1 MYKVHAAVCNKW
13 GFIAL
18 EQIQQIIKLKIKK
31 KYKDSL
37 QTKQFAHGQLTVH
50 CMHIVSSIQTALI

>member
-1 MYKVHAAVCNKW
+1 MKMYKVHAAVYNKQ

-31 KYKDSL
+31 K
-37 QTKQFAHGQLTVH
+37 
-50 CMHIVSSIQTALI
+50 

>member
-1 MYKVHAAVCNKW
+1 MYKVHAAVYNKQ

-31 KYKDSL
+31 K
-37 QTKQFAHGQLTVH
+37 
-50 CMHIVSSIQTALI
+50 

>member
-1 MYKVHAAVCNKW
+1 MYKVHAAVYNKQ
-13 GFIAL
+13 GFIPL

-37 QTKQFAHGQLTVH
+37 QTKQFAHGKLTVH
-50 CMHIVSSIQTALI
+50 CIHILSCIQTALI